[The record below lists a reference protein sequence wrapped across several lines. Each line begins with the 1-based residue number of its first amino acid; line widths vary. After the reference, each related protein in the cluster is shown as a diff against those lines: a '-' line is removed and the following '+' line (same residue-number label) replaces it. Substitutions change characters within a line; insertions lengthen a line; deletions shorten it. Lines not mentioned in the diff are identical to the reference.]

1 MENQNEEQKDK
12 APDNEHYDV
21 NNPQNLTQPQFN
33 STSTHREGAK
43 LPAVE
48 NLNQIKE
55 ENKAPEDKNS
65 FNSGTEVPEND
76 DSLHGK
82 DSSTDLGEG
91 QRDEDEAEDERIIRR

>member
-1 MENQNEEQKDK
+1 MENKNEDQKDK

-21 NNPQNLTQPQFN
+21 NNPQNITQPQFN

-48 NLNQIKE
+48 NLNQTKE

-65 FNSGTEVPEND
+65 FNTATDLPEND
-76 DSLHGK
+76 ESLTGN
-82 DSSTDLGEG
+82 STGTDLGNGERE
-91 QRDEDEAEDERIIRR
+91 QEDDDTERIIPR